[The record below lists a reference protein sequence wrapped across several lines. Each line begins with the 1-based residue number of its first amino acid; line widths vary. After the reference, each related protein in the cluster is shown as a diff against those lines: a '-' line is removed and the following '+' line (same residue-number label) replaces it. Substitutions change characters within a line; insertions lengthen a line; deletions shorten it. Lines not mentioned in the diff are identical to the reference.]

1 MNTQQNGKILI
12 ETTIYVDKDGQKGI
26 IIGNGGNMLKQIGI
40 NSRQEIERLL
50 GEKVNL
56 RLWVKVQHNWR
67 SDPNFLKRIGYD
79 KKEL

>member
-1 MNTQQNGKILI
+1 MVILI
-12 ETTIYVDKDGQKGI
+12 MLT
-26 IIGNGGNMLKQIGI
+26 GGDTLEDYASHKANTELKALLD
-40 NSRQEIERLL
+40 NSPQEIERLL